1 MKTTKIL
8 FVLIA
13 FMGLL
18 VLSCSDNAISP
29 VSPTD
34 QAKVGNS
41 VTSLDKGPVV
51 NKVTGSAQISYEG
64 KVIVNTMNA
73 TEYADGT
80 FGGQYEINMQGVF
93 HMMEHGEVMS
103 LKVYYDVPDYGT
115 VAIIGGQ
122 VKSSNVPGQEG
133 LYECYLVVD
142 NGKQADMINWWIPYT
157 GTLEHAQ
164 EYWNI
169 SPLEFING
177 FVTSWGETWVGA
189 FLQECEIGN
198 IQIH

>member
-1 MKTTKIL
+1 MKTLKYLAVLLALTSL
-8 FVLIA
+8 VLI
-13 FMGLL
+13 
-18 VLSCSDNAISP
+18 SCSDN
-29 VSPTD
+29 
-34 QAKVGNS
+34 
-41 VTSLDKGPVV
+41 VTSPNGNENQNLTTLNKGPVI

-73 TEYADGT
+73 REYEDGT
-80 FGGQYEINMQGVF
+80 YGGQYEINMQGVF
-93 HMMEHGEVMS
+93 QAHEHGEVMS
-103 LKVYYDVPDYGT
+103 LKVYYNVPDYGT

-142 NGKQADMINWWIPYT
+142 NGTQADMINWWIPYIT
-157 GTLEHAQ
+157 TLDHAQ

-177 FVTSWGETWVGA
+177 FVTSWGETWPGA
-189 FLQECEIGN
+189 YMTECEIGN

>member
-1 MKTTKIL
+1 MKSFKCFAVIFTLIGFL
-8 FVLIA
+8 FI
-13 FMGLL
+13 
-18 VLSCSDNAISP
+18 SCSDNVSSPIS
-29 VSPTD
+29 SET
-34 QAKVGNS
+34 QTLTN
-41 VTSLDKGPVV
+41 TLNKGPVI
-51 NKVTGSAQISYEG
+51 NKVTGSAQISYDG

-73 TEYADGT
+73 REYEDGT
-80 FGGQYEINMQGVF
+80 YGGQYEINMQGVF
-93 HMMEHGEVMS
+93 QAHEHGEVMS

-122 VKSSNVPGQEG
+122 VKSSNIPGQEG

-142 NGKQADMINWWIPYT
+142 NGTQADMINWWIPYIES
-157 GTLEHAQ
+157 LEQAQ

-177 FVTSWGETWVGA
+177 FVTSWGETWDGA
-189 FLQECEIGN
+189 YLVECEIGN

>member
-1 MKTTKIL
+1 MKTLNYLAVLLALTSL
-8 FVLIA
+8 VLI
-13 FMGLL
+13 
-18 VLSCSDNAISP
+18 SCSEKVSSP
-29 VSPTD
+29 VSPDT
-34 QAKVGNS
+34 QSIISN
-41 VTSLDKGPVV
+41 LNKGPVI

-73 TEYADGT
+73 TEYEDGT
-80 FGGQYEINMQGVF
+80 YGGQYEINMQGLF
-93 HMMEHGEVMS
+93 QAHEHGEVMS

-142 NGKQADMINWWIPYT
+142 NGTQADMINWWIPYIE
-157 GTLEHAQ
+157 TLEHAQ

-177 FVTSWGETWVGA
+177 FVTSWGETWPGA
-189 FLQECEIGN
+189 FMTECEIGN

>member
-1 MKTTKIL
+1 MKTLKYLAVLLALTSL
-8 FVLIA
+8 VLI
-13 FMGLL
+13 
-18 VLSCSDNAISP
+18 SCSEKVSSP
-29 VSPTD
+29 VSPDNQTLIS
-34 QAKVGNS
+34 N
-41 VTSLDKGPVV
+41 LNKGPVI

-73 TEYADGT
+73 REYEDGT
-80 FGGQYEINMQGVF
+80 YGGQYEINMQGVF
-93 HMMEHGEVMS
+93 QAHEHGEVMS
-103 LKVYYDVPDYGT
+103 LKVYYDVPGYGT

-142 NGKQADMINWWIPYT
+142 NGTQADMINWLIPYIT
-157 GTLEHAQ
+157 TLDHAQ

-177 FVTSWGETWVGA
+177 FVTSWGETWPGA
-189 FLQECEIGN
+189 YMTECEIGN

>member
-1 MKTTKIL
+1 MKTLKYLAVLLALTSL
-8 FVLIA
+8 VLI
-13 FMGLL
+13 
-18 VLSCSDNAISP
+18 SCSDN
-29 VSPTD
+29 
-34 QAKVGNS
+34 
-41 VTSLDKGPVV
+41 VTSPNGNENQNLTTLNKVPVI

-73 TEYADGT
+73 REYEDGT
-80 FGGQYEINMQGVF
+80 YGGQYEINMQGVF
-93 HMMEHGEVMS
+93 QAHEHGEVMS
-103 LKVYYDVPDYGT
+103 LKVYYNVPDYGT

-142 NGKQADMINWWIPYT
+142 NGTQADMINWWIPYIT
-157 GTLEHAQ
+157 TLDHAQ

-177 FVTSWGETWVGA
+177 FVTSWGETWPGA
-189 FLQECEIGN
+189 YMTECEIGN

>member
-1 MKTTKIL
+1 MKTTKI
-8 FVLIA
+8 FFALIA

-18 VLSCSDNAISP
+18 VFSCSDNNVSP

-34 QAKVGNS
+34 QAA
-41 VTSLDKGPVV
+41 VTSFDKKGPVI
-51 NKVTGSAQISYEG
+51 NSVTGSAQISYDG
-64 KVIVNTMNA
+64 KVIVNMMNA
-73 TEYADGT
+73 TEYKDGT

-93 HMMEHGEVMS
+93 QAHEHGEVMF

-133 LYECYLVVD
+133 LYECYLVID
-142 NGKQADMINWWIPYT
+142 NGTQADMINWWIPYIT
-157 GTLEHAQ
+157 TIEQAQ
-164 EYWNI
+164 EYWDI

-177 FVTSWGETWVGA
+177 FDTSWGTRWNGA
-189 FLQECEIGN
+189 NLVECEIGN